1 MALRM
6 SPSPHIDMCDIGI
19 PKMLIASILW
29 IMEMTRDP
37 LFRDIVFRS
46 FTRASSMRLFSKRG
60 ERKLDAIR
68 INHNM
73 LNKELMI
80 VVLL

>member
-1 MALRM
+1 
-6 SPSPHIDMCDIGI
+6 
-19 PKMLIASILW
+19 
-29 IMEMTRDP
+29 
-37 LFRDIVFRS
+37 
-46 FTRASSMRLFSKRG
+46 MRLFSKRG